1 MKTHPHNRSTRPQ
14 GFSLVEVTLALGIAA
29 FGITT
34 IMSLLPHGLNNVR
47 SAGEIAAAS
56 RISQHILGALDQSQP
71 TASQQKQRYYFDA
84 YAVPVDPA
92 GRSKDDI
99 AFVAEVSVP
108 VSDVLLPG
116 NTQDKDAFLRRVTV
130 KLKQTPATDF
140 DFTGAQPT
148 SYKLYSYVIAK
159 TGK

>member
-1 MKTHPHNRSTRPQ
+1 MKIRTSSLRKRQQ

-47 SAGEIAAAS
+47 SAGEITASS
-56 RISQHILGALDQSQP
+56 RISQHILGTLDQSQSSAAP
-71 TASQQKQRYYFDA
+71 QKQRYYFDA

-92 GRSKDDI
+92 GRSRDDI
-99 AFVAEVSVP
+99 AFVAEVGTP
-108 VSDVLLPG
+108 ATDVLLPG
-116 NTQDKDAFLRRVTV
+116 NSGINDAFLRRVTV
-130 KLKQTPATDF
+130 KLKQTPAADF
-140 DFTGAQPT
+140 DFTEARPE
-148 SYKLYSYVIAK
+148 SYKLYSYVVAR